1 MQPSSI
7 IIPVYNAGKYLL
19 KTLESV
25 KDQGFTDFEVLL
37 VDDGSTDNSAEICSA
52 FVNKDSRF
60 TLYQKP
66 NGGVCSARN
75 FGIERAKRR

>member
-1 MQPSSI
+1 MQPSFSI

-37 VDDGSTDNSAEICSA
+37 VDDGSTDNSVSIIQQYIKKYSNIT
-52 FVNKDSRF
+52 VINK
-60 TLYQKP
+60 K
-66 NGGVCSARN
+66 NGGVSSARN
-75 FGIERAKRR
+75 VKIKRR

>member
-1 MQPSSI
+1 MQPSFSI

-37 VDDGSTDNSAEICSA
+37 VDDGSTDNSAEICS
-52 FVNKDSRF
+52 VQTVRD
-60 TLYQKP
+60 QP
-66 NGGVCSARN
+66 DQ
-75 FGIERAKRR
+75 FGIAVCTEC